1 MITAKQKE
9 PNNSGTQ
16 RTKGPQKVKGNLGS
30 ASLNSVLME
39 GRKPH
44 QGKPPVGRV
53 SVSLSLCC
61 RPSQDNSLDIPSSGY
76 NSYLWSNTAQ
86 PSVMHMPPPPAP
98 VSPGTASTGTS
109 RMGPPRS
116 CPHRVTPF
124 RDALVSTITRAL
136 RPVPGK
142 PSGPKKWCS
151 W

>member
-39 GRKPH
+39 GRKP
-44 QGKPPVGRV
+44 PVGWV

-61 RPSQDNSLDIPSSGY
+61 RPSQDNSLDILSSGY

-86 PSVMHMPPPPAP
+86 PSVMHMPPPPARLSRHSIHGDQP
-98 VSPGTASTGTS
+98 HGTS
-109 RMGPPRS
+109 TLLS
-116 CPHRVTPF
+116 TPSDTF
-124 RDALVSTITRAL
+124 QRRTSFYHNKSTQASAWQTLRA
-136 RPVPGK
+136 
-142 PSGPKKWCS
+142 
-151 W
+151 